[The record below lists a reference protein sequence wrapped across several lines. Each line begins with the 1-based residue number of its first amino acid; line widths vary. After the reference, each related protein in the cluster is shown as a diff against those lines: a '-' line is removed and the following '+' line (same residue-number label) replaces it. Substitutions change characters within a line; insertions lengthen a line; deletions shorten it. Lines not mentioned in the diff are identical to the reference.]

1 MPEKT
6 SWDTESGLLD
16 DYDFAV
22 KETWF
27 GTDDEAENAD
37 DRIFLFLR
45 GEAYEDGE
53 LVDDEHRERYS
64 TGKNWEVVEDGAEVE
79 NATGKNRFNQ
89 NAGVG
94 RLINTLVQDG
104 AVAKALAK
112 KGEAYEAATFNGLNM
127 HMERKTVSKWTD
139 NDTGEEL
146 EWVLALPTSMDLK
159 PAKAKKSKGKKGK
172 GGSGK
177 ASKAKGKGSTPSLR
191 SDILEFAA
199 EFEEDEHDD
208 FVDQVLD
215 DDVFARAEEITEDD
229 ELHAEVL
236 DADSKLWAKAHK

>member
-1 MPEKT
+1 MGKEKT

-16 DYDFAV
+16 DYDFVV
-22 KETWF
+22 KEAWF
-27 GTDDEAENAD
+27 GTDEEVDDPD

-45 GEAYEDGE
+45 GEATVAGDDD
-53 LVDDEHRERYS
+53 VTDDEHRERYS
-64 TGKNWEVVEDGAEVE
+64 TGKNWEVVEEGTEVE

-94 RLINTLVQDG
+94 RLINALVNIDG
-104 AVAKALAK
+104 VAPYLAS
-112 KGEAYEAATFNGLNM
+112 KGDAYEASTFEGLRM
-127 HMERKTVSKWTD
+127 HMDRRVVSRWTGD
-139 NDTGEEL
+139 DGEEL
-146 EWVLALPTSMDLK
+146 EWELALPTSVK
-159 PAKAKKSKGKKGK
+159 TKAKSKGKKSKK

-177 ASKAKGKGSTPSLR
+177 ASRAKGKGSKPSLR
-191 SDILEFAA
+191 SDIVDFAA

-215 DDVFARAEEITEDD
+215 DDVFTRAEEIQEDD

-236 DADSKLWAKAHK
+236 DADSELWSEAH

>member
-1 MPEKT
+1 MAEKT

-16 DYDFAV
+16 DYDFVV
-22 KETWF
+22 KESWF
-27 GTDDEAENAD
+27 GTDDEVDNPD

-53 LVDDEHRERYS
+53 LSDDEHRERFS

-94 RLINTLVQDG
+94 RFINALVAIDG
-104 AVAKALAK
+104 VAKALAA

-127 HMERKTVSKWTD
+127 HMERKIVSRWTD
-139 NDTGEEL
+139 SDTGEEL
-146 EWVLALPTSMDLK
+146 EWALALPTSVEV
-159 PAKAKKSKGKKGK
+159 KAKSKSRK

-177 ASKAKGKGSTPSLR
+177 AGRAKGKGKTPSLR
-191 SDILEFAA
+191 SDIIEFAA
-199 EFEEDEHDD
+199 EFEDDEHDD

-215 DDVFARAEEITEDD
+215 DDVFARAEEIQDDD

-236 DADSKLWAKAHK
+236 DADSKLWAKAH

>member
-1 MPEKT
+1 MAEKT

-22 KETWF
+22 KEAWF
-27 GTDDEAENAD
+27 GTDDEVENPD

-45 GEAYEDGE
+45 GEATVDGE
-53 LVDDEHRERYS
+53 LEDDEHRERYS

-94 RLINTLVQDG
+94 RLINALVKVDDG
-104 AVAKALAK
+104 DTAKALAA

-127 HMERKTVSKWTD
+127 HMERKIVSRWTD
-139 NDTGEEL
+139 SDTGEEL
-146 EWVLALPTSMDLK
+146 EWALALPTSVEL
-159 PAKAKKSKGKKGK
+159 KAKSKSKSKK

-177 ASKAKGKGSTPSLR
+177 AGRAKGKGTTPSLR
-191 SDILEFAA
+191 SDIIAFAG
-199 EFEEDEHDD
+199 EFEDDEHDD

-215 DDVFARAEEITEDD
+215 DAVFARAEEIQDDD

-236 DADSKLWAKAHK
+236 DADSKLWAEAH